1 MDKAVE
7 IFCGPPLPPGEL
19 KTAVVV
25 EDFKTA
31 FPLSFDDSSA
41 GFVLQLAERVHL
53 RSFGAVLCLPRTLA
67 CVWLGR

>member
-7 IFCGPPLPPGEL
+7 IFNAPLLQPGEL

-31 FPLSFDDSSA
+31 FPHGFDDSSA
-41 GFVLQLAERVHL
+41 GFALQLAERVHL
-53 RSFGAVLCLPRTLA
+53 RFFRRGALPPASREPWLA
-67 CVWLGR
+67 SG